1 MQLGTNSVT
10 VTHANNQ
17 LIHLEIAV
25 NKTSTLTAK
34 TFKPTAIAVAMSLS
48 VLLTGCKPASDA
60 TVVDSVVRPVFVEA
74 ASAVKV
80 EDLSFNGIIRS
91 ASRADLS
98 FRVSGRIVKM
108 LVKEGDEVQQGQL
121 IAKLDSIDA
130 KIALTSAQNELA
142 NARAEYQ
149 RAKTLFES
157 RQSISKSQFE
167 ELTLRFKLA
176 ENHYEEAQIRL
187 DDTNLRAP
195 FSGVISRTLV
205 DNHVLVQSNEV
216 IVSIHDLND
225 LEAKIQVPESVMTRN
240 SDSTATFARSPVIP
254 HESFELTLKKYETEP
269 DPVTGTYAVT
279 LSVKTSENTRL
290 LPGMNVHVYSNSEP
304 TKSKQIQIPLAA
316 VNPDNTGNQ
325 YVWVVDE
332 NNTLQKRNVVT
343 GSLNGERVAIEANLA
358 LGEQVVVSG
367 TQKLHEGLVVQ
378 PKIIEAY

>member
-1 MQLGTNSVT
+1 MTALHV
-10 VTHANNQ
+10 NNQ
-17 LIHLEIAV
+17 IIRLEKTV
-25 NKTSTLTAK
+25 NKTNTINTKA
-34 TFKPTAIAVAMSLS
+34 FKPTAIVIAMSLS
-48 VLLTGCKPASDA
+48 VLLTGCKQESK
-60 TVVDSVVRPVFVEA
+60 TVVAEPVVRPVFVEE
-74 ASAVKV
+74 ASAVRV
-80 EDLSFNGIIRS
+80 EDLSFNGVIQS

-98 FRVSGRIVKM
+98 FRTSGRIVEM

-121 IAKLDSIDA
+121 VAKLDSVDA

-142 NARAEYQ
+142 NARSEYQ
-149 RAKTLFES
+149 RAKTLYEK
-157 RQSISKSQFE
+157 RQSISKSKFE

-176 ENHYEEAQIRL
+176 ENQYEEAQIRL

-216 IVSIHDLND
+216 VVSIHDLTD
-225 LEAKIQVPESVMTRN
+225 LEAVVQVPESVMTRN
-240 SDSTATFARSPVIP
+240 NDAATTFARSPLIP
-254 HESFELTLKKYETEP
+254 NQTFELTLKKYETEP

-279 LSVKTSENTRL
+279 LSIHTSDDSRL
-290 LPGMNVHVYSNSEP
+290 LPGMNVNVHSHSEP
-304 TKSKQIQIPLAA
+304 TSSQQIQVPLAA

-325 YVWVVDE
+325 YVWVVGE

-378 PKIIEAY
+378 PKVIEAY

>member
-1 MQLGTNSVT
+1 M
-10 VTHANNQ
+10 
-17 LIHLEIAV
+17 

-60 TVVDSVVRPVFVEA
+60 TVVDPVVRPVFVEA

-149 RAKTLFES
+149 RAKTLFEN

-225 LEAKIQVPESVMTRN
+225 LEAEIQVPESVMTRN
-240 SDSTATFARSPVIP
+240 SDSAATFARSPVIP

-316 VNPDNTGNQ
+316 INPDNTGNQ
-325 YVWVVDE
+325 YVWVVDDT
-332 NNTLQKRNVVT
+332 NTLRKRNVVT
-343 GSLNGERVAIEANLA
+343 GSLNGERVAIASNLQ

-378 PKIIEAY
+378 PKFIEAY

>member
-1 MQLGTNSVT
+1 M
-10 VTHANNQ
+10 
-17 LIHLEIAV
+17 
-25 NKTSTLTAK
+25 NKTNTINTKA
-34 TFKPTAIAVAMSLS
+34 FKPTAIVIAMSLS
-48 VLLTGCKPASDA
+48 VLLTGCKQESK
-60 TVVDSVVRPVFVEA
+60 TVVAEPVVRPVFVEE
-74 ASAVKV
+74 ASAVRV
-80 EDLSFNGIIRS
+80 EDLSFNGVIQS

-98 FRVSGRIVKM
+98 FRTSGRIVEM

-121 IAKLDSIDA
+121 VAKLDSVDA

-142 NARAEYQ
+142 NARSEYQ
-149 RAKTLFES
+149 RAKTLYEK
-157 RQSISKSQFE
+157 RQSISKSKFE

-176 ENHYEEAQIRL
+176 KNQYEEAQIRL

-216 IVSIHDLND
+216 VVSIHDLTE
-225 LEAKIQVPESVMTRN
+225 LEAVVQVPESVMTRN
-240 SDSTATFARSPVIP
+240 NDAATTFARSPLIP
-254 HESFELTLKKYETEP
+254 NQTFELTLKKYETEP

-279 LSVKTSENTRL
+279 LSIHTSDDSRL
-290 LPGMNVHVYSNSEP
+290 LPGMNVNVHSHSEP
-304 TKSKQIQIPLAA
+304 TSSQQIQVPLAA

-325 YVWVVDE
+325 YVWVVGE
-332 NNTLQKRNVVT
+332 NKTLQKRNVVT

-378 PKIIEAY
+378 PKVIEAY